1 MTCVPAVLAGYESPA
16 KDALVAAETTLV
28 SGLAGRYATAL
39 FELARDNGSLDA
51 VLADLERIDA
61 AIAGEPAFA
70 AVLRSPMF
78 TRDEQEKGVGAV
90 LERLGAGNL
99 VRPFVGLVARNRRLF
114 ALHDMIR
121 GFRKLLAAHR
131 NETLAEVVSAV
142 PLNDAQVQSLRNALA
157 QATSGTIR
165 LDTKVDPSL
174 IGGLVVKLGSRMV
187 DASIRTKLNDLKIA
201 MKGVG

>member
-1 MTCVPAVLAGYESPA
+1 M
-16 KDALVAAETTLV
+16 AAETTLV

-39 FELARDNGSLDA
+39 FELARDNGSLDSVA
-51 VLADLERIDA
+51 ADLDRVDA
-61 AIAGEPAFA
+61 AIAADPAFA
-70 AVLRSPMF
+70 ALLRSPLF
-78 TRDEQEKGVGAV
+78 SRDEQERGVAAV

-121 GFRKLLAAHR
+121 GFRKLLSAHR
-131 NETLAEVVSAV
+131 NETLAEVVSATA
-142 PLNDAQVQSLRNALA
+142 LSDAQVDSLRAALA
-157 QATSGTIR
+157 QASKGSIR

-187 DASIRTKLNDLKIA
+187 DASIRTKLNALKVA